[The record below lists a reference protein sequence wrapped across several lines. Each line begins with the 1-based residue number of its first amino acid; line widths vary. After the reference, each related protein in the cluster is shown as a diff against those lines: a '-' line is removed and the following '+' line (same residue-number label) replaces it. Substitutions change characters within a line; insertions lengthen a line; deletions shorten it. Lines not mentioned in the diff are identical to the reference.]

1 MGKQAKKR
9 FLNKGIREA
18 LKKVFLESE
27 QNLTTKQKQ
36 EAFEI
41 ARKRAIVELS
51 LKKKS
56 V

>member
-18 LKKVFLESE
+18 LKKAFSESNK
-27 QNLTTKQKQ
+27 NLTIKQKQ

-41 ARKRAIVELS
+41 ARKQAIVELS
-51 LKKKS
+51 LQKKS